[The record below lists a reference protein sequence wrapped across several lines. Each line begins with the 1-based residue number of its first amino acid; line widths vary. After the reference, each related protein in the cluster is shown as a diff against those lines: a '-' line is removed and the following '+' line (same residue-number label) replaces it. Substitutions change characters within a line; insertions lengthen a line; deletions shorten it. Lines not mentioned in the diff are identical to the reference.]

1 MTAFELP
8 KLNPWR
14 GPTAP
19 PPHLRWTDPTTT
31 ALWREHLINTHALFE
46 LTGIPTLYRWG
57 RAIWERRPIHEI
69 EKEYYEPIFRQ
80 LQEVG
85 AAVPRLPRLEAPQP
99 RGIIPADYVAEGA
112 RKPPPTVPDKASAII
127 APDLPEDLKRRLRA
141 MGVPASADDVAERVA
156 GRSLV
161 LALTAVPGFAGM
173 TKEAA
178 RQLASIAAV
187 GFGVPG
193 AGAAATRTVQGFPEE
208 APRAFLEVGLASTVV
223 GDIANIMRALPGMI
237 RSGRVPVDGALKGAR
252 DNLPARSPEAD
263 RFMRELEDAVM
274 RLKRGDTSRYDELLR
289 QLDDW
294 QKKLQEFEYLSV
306 LKKAEALPPGQERRF
321 YELMNEVDKIRD
333 KYGVLKAFI
342 DEVRSAGIEER
353 GRWVAE
359 YNRFTD
365 WRTTVSDLARA
376 AAEAPPGPVRDAFK
390 VLSEM
395 DYERLRR
402 IVLDPAARANLAR
415 RLGTDEQTLAQHAS
429 VFFKQREV
437 ERVLSELPPDELR
450 RVLTDRELL
459 KKYADRLGLT
469 EEGLMVRIE
478 EVLQQRAPPKEPP
491 IHPPAVPKPEARP
504 PPVER
509 RFMHQRREPETGG
522 VEVSTKDGQILIV
535 KNREEA
541 VKPAVRDVVE
551 VKDLDVQMPKPAV
564 RDKDAV
570 GQRRRVKDVE
580 VGGARTTRVQDRDAV
595 RADDVAAGRT
605 DQPTAGRTDQ
615 PVVGRTSDVAVVG
628 VGGGAVVVTERELV
642 RFVPYLPPALLS
654 MPVAV
659 ALPAAVRIIS
669 QIVGAPV
676 SLKLPPPPS
685 GSMPLGAY
693 LRSILPRGGWGGA
706 QREVYVLL

>member
-1 MTAFELP
+1 
-8 KLNPWR
+8 
-14 GPTAP
+14 
-19 PPHLRWTDPTTT
+19 
-31 ALWREHLINTHALFE
+31 
-46 LTGIPTLYRWG
+46 
-57 RAIWERRPIHEI
+57 
-69 EKEYYEPIFRQ
+69 
-80 LQEVG
+80 
-85 AAVPRLPRLEAPQP
+85 
-99 RGIIPADYVAEGA
+99 
-112 RKPPPTVPDKASAII
+112 
-127 APDLPEDLKRRLRA
+127 
-141 MGVPASADDVAERVA
+141 
-156 GRSLV
+156 
-161 LALTAVPGFAGM
+161 
-173 TKEAA
+173 
-178 RQLASIAAV
+178 
-187 GFGVPG
+187 
-193 AGAAATRTVQGFPEE
+193 
-208 APRAFLEVGLASTVV
+208 
-223 GDIANIMRALPGMI
+223 
-237 RSGRVPVDGALKGAR
+237 
-252 DNLPARSPEAD
+252 
-263 RFMRELEDAVM
+263 
-274 RLKRGDTSRYDELLR
+274 
-289 QLDDW
+289 
-294 QKKLQEFEYLSV
+294 
-306 LKKAEALPPGQERRF
+306 
-321 YELMNEVDKIRD
+321 MNEVDKIRD

-564 RDKDAV
+564 RNKDAV
-570 GQRRRVKDVE
+570 GQRHRVRDVE

-595 RADDVAAGRT
+595 RADDATTGRT